1 MKTKTVVIAV
11 GLLIFSCVSAH
22 SISLDKV
29 TDLND
34 HKETINYI
42 AFSRDG
48 KQMASCSEDN
58 MVYIW
63 DTTNWKHT
71 GTLRSEDEPLGVAF
85 APDGKHVFVIDHD
98 SRLSRWDIDSGVR
111 QTNDKI
117 GCAVNDIKISPDGK
131 TLAIACDAKKIVIW
145 DVAENKLNKKLAGH
159 KNDVMSLSFSADG
172 RKLIS
177 GGKDCQAIVWDTS
190 DWKELQ
196 VLKGHDEDILGAVLS
211 PSGEQAASG
220 SNDNKISLW
229 DLKTGQRRLEFAK
242 HDQEGDR
249 AIAWHPSGK
258 FLLAA
263 DRTPKKKAGEVDIC
277 ETIAIEVASGAIRA
291 AIPVKCGVNHLGI
304 TSDGGTV
311 AVGGG
316 NIAIYTVRE

>member
-1 MKTKTVVIAV
+1 MKAKTVIIAV
-11 GLLIFSCVSAH
+11 GLLIFSCVS
-22 SISLDKV
+22 SYGISLDKV
-29 TDLND
+29 TVLND
-34 HKETINYI
+34 HKEIVNYVT
-42 AFSRDG
+42 FSRDG

-63 DTTNWKHT
+63 DTAQWKHT
-71 GTLRSEDEPLGVAF
+71 GTLRSEDEPLAVAF
-85 APDGKHVFVIDHD
+85 APDGKKIFVVDHNNT
-98 SRLSRWDIDSGVR
+98 LSRWDIDSGAR
-111 QTNDKI
+111 QSNDQI

-131 TLAIACDAKKIVIW
+131 SLAIACDGKKLVIW
-145 DVAENKLNKKLAGH
+145 DVAENKLNKMLTGH
-159 KNDVMSLSFSADG
+159 KNDVMTVEFSADG

-177 GGKDCQAIVWDTS
+177 GGKDCQAIVWDTT
-190 DWKELQ
+190 DWKQLQ
-196 VLKGHDEDILGAVLS
+196 VLKGHDEDILSAVFS

-229 DLKTGQRRLEFAK
+229 ELKSGQRRMEFVK
-242 HDQEGDR
+242 HGQEGDR

-258 FLLAA
+258 FLIAA

-277 ETIAIEVASGAIRA
+277 ETIAIDEASGAIRA
-291 AIPVKCGVNHLGI
+291 AVPVNCGVNHLVI

-316 NIAIYTVRE
+316 NIAVYSIKE